1 MDPPSST
8 RPWVAV
14 QRNPTSGAGVNRAE
28 ILSLCSH
35 LRRLGIRPRVF
46 SRRDR
51 LAERLSQPER
61 RASLICLVAAG
72 GDGTVGDLI
81 NRFPDV
87 PLTIL
92 PLGTENLLARYL
104 GIPCD
109 GRTVAE
115 LIAQGYRRQLDV
127 GLLNGRRFMLM
138 VSAGFDADVV
148 HRLHARRSGN
158 IRKSNYIQPIL
169 ETLRTY
175 RYPKLRVTVDGEGA
189 STGRPLGRRRPWGS
203 SWPVKGRLVMVANLP
218 EYALG
223 LPIAGDAAG
232 DDGLLDLRI
241 FKRRSAFQMIRY
253 LINVALRRHEELADV
268 RVARVRTV
276 RIESK
281 VPVPVQCDGDPAGF
295 TPAEISV
302 LPGALTV
309 LVPKAPGAA
318 DPSPRELK

>member
-1 MDPPSST
+1 
-8 RPWVAV
+8 VAV
-14 QRNPTSGAGVNRAE
+14 QRNPTSGPGVKRAE
-28 ILSLCSH
+28 IVSLCTH

-46 SRRDR
+46 SRRER
-51 LAERLSQPER
+51 LTERLSQPER
-61 RASLICLVAAG
+61 RAGLICLVAAG

-109 GRTVAE
+109 GRVVAE
-115 LIAQGYRRQLDV
+115 LIAQGSERRLDV
-127 GLLNGRRFMLM
+127 GVLNGRRFMMM

-169 ETLRTY
+169 ETLRRY
-175 RYPKLRVTVDGEGA
+175 RYPKLRVTVDGEDP
-189 STGRPLGRRRPWGS
+189 SSGRPLARTSRWGS

-223 LPIAGDAAG
+223 LPVAGDAAG

-268 RVARVRTV
+268 QVARVRTV

-309 LVPKAPGAA
+309 LVPKGVGAI
-318 DPSPRELK
+318 PSSPRELQ

>member
-1 MDPPSST
+1 LDPPSST

-28 ILSLCSH
+28 ILSLCSN

-61 RASLICLVAAG
+61 RAALICLVAAG

-109 GRTVAE
+109 GRAVAE
-115 LIAQGYRRQLDV
+115 LIAQGCERRLDV
-127 GLLNGRRFMLM
+127 GLLNGRRFMMM
-138 VSAGFDADVV
+138 VSAGFDADIV

-169 ETLRTY
+169 ETSRTY
-175 RYPKLRVTVDGEGA
+175 RYPKLRVTVDGEGP

-253 LINVALRRHEELADV
+253 LYNVALRRHEELADV

-309 LVPKAPGAA
+309 LVPQAAGAA
-318 DPSPRELK
+318 DSSPRELQ

>member
-1 MDPPSST
+1 M
-8 RPWVAV
+8 
-14 QRNPTSGAGVNRAE
+14 PTLCTGCMPAGRE
-28 ILSLCSH
+28 H
-35 LRRLGIRPRVF
+35 L
-46 SRRDR
+46 
-51 LAERLSQPER
+51 
-61 RASLICLVAAG
+61 
-72 GDGTVGDLI
+72 
-81 NRFPDV
+81 
-87 PLTIL
+87 
-92 PLGTENLLARYL
+92 
-104 GIPCD
+104 
-109 GRTVAE
+109 
-115 LIAQGYRRQLDV
+115 
-127 GLLNGRRFMLM
+127 
-138 VSAGFDADVV
+138 
-148 HRLHARRSGN
+148 
-158 IRKSNYIQPIL
+158 KSNYIQPIL

-203 SWPVKGRLVMVANLP
+203 SWPVKGSLVTVANLP

-295 TPAEISV
+295 TPAEIPV

-309 LVPKAPGAA
+309 PVSKNPGAA